1 MFKYYKPLRRHII
14 YIEGKSV
21 SERVSSFYYHIPKS
35 ICHFMYPFKYHLR
48 RHIILGEWERIA
60 RVAPKAASNRYPYL
74 FSHCCRAQM
83 FKYYKLLCRH
93 IIYTKGKSVS
103 ERVSSFYYHIPKSI
117 CHFMYPF
124 KYHLRRHIILGEWE
138 RAVRVVA

>member
-14 YIEGKSV
+14 YTEGKSV
-21 SERVSSFYYHIPKS
+21 SERVSSFYYHIPKP

-74 FSHCCRAQM
+74 FSHCCRAQI
-83 FKYYKLLCRH
+83 FKYYK
-93 IIYTKGKSVS
+93 S
-103 ERVSSFYYHIPKSI
+103 
-117 CHFMYPF
+117 
-124 KYHLRRHIILGEWE
+124 LRRHIILEEWE
-138 RAVRVVA
+138 RTVRVAPKAASNRYPYLFYCCCRAQMFKYYKPLR